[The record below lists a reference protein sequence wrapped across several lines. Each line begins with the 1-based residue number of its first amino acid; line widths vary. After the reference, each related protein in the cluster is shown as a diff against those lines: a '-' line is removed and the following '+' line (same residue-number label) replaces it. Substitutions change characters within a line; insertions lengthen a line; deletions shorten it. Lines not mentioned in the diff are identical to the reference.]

1 MPVGSGLLRNHSIKP
16 TSESGLF
23 RYIKHPCQIKDA
35 TVLLQVDDNGSFIWF
50 LLQIVQFCHVRAP
63 GAKRW
68 RGKHIHFIFYV
79 EKIEEIILC
88 LVLTSP
94 NFLL

>member
-50 LLQIVQFCHVRAP
+50 LLQIVQFCH
-63 GAKRW
+63 
-68 RGKHIHFIFYV
+68 
-79 EKIEEIILC
+79 IEEIILC